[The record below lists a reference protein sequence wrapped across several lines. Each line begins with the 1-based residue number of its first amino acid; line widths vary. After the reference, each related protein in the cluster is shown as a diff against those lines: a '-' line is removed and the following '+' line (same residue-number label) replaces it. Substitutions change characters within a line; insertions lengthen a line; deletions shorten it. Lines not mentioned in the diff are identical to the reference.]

1 MHTARVPADRMPCGD
16 AHAQSEEALSDVVEN
31 RRVHPTEHASSVSRL
46 VKSKQQANN
55 VVAASASGSWEMGRK
70 LIQGERPTHR
80 NQRKGLHCAA
90 CCGRGNVQQRD
101 EACYIG
107 RSAKR
112 TKVSYSFP
120 RRESVNEANALKRAR
135 LCPGCPWPPPSS
147 HPVTW
152 LGHIPSPR

>member
-1 MHTARVPADRMPCGD
+1 
-16 AHAQSEEALSDVVEN
+16 
-31 RRVHPTEHASSVSRL
+31 
-46 VKSKQQANN
+46 
-55 VVAASASGSWEMGRK
+55 MGRT

-80 NQRKGLHCAA
+80 SQRKGLHCAA

-120 RRESVNEANALKRAR
+120 RRESGRGESAQARPPLPRLSLASAIFSPSDIARAYPIAAMNEYIAAFVPCMGVSCVACKSTRQAAHLIIQDADER
-135 LCPGCPWPPPSS
+135 LEEQSNDA
-147 HPVTW
+147 
-152 LGHIPSPR
+152 